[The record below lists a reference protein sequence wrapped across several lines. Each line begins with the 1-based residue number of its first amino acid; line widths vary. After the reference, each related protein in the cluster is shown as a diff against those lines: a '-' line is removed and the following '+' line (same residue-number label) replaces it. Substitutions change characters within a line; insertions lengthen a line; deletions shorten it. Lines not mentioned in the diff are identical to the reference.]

1 MNKKN
6 RKKGSVMNESEFFLF
21 CFCSLAARVS
31 YATIVQRVQTKVISV
46 IKFAFLFFLLFCFT
60 MGFYIVETVNSA
72 SPESK

>member
-1 MNKKN
+1 
-6 RKKGSVMNESEFFLF
+6 MNESESFLF

-72 SPESK
+72 SKESK